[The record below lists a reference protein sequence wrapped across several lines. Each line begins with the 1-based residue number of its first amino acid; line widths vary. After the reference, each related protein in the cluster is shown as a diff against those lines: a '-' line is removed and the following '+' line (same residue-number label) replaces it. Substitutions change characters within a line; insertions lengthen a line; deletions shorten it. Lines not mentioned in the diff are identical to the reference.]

1 MYYVYILTNKNK
13 TTLYVGVTNDL
24 VRRVYEH
31 KNELV
36 AGFTKRY
43 NVCNLVYYEEF
54 SDINYAIS
62 REKQLESK
70 TRNKKETLIND
81 FNLQRKDLYYEII

>member
-31 KNELV
+31 KNEFV
-36 AGFTKRY
+36 EGFTKRY
-43 NVCNLVYYEEF
+43 NVCDLVYYEEF
-54 SDINYAIS
+54 SDINYAIT
-62 REKQLESK
+62 REKQLKSK
-70 TRNKKETLIND
+70 TRNKKEMLINA
-81 FNLQRKDLYYEII
+81 FNPSWKDLYYEIV

>member
-62 REKQLESK
+62 REKQLES
-70 TRNKKETLIND
+70 
-81 FNLQRKDLYYEII
+81 